1 MASSA
6 IRAPL
11 RFLILFFFVI
21 LDCRC
26 AALGQTEV
34 KAPTTQEAAQPV
46 PQLQTVDAATSRY
59 FNVTQG
65 ASSNDLVRRAL
76 SMNAELA
83 AARLGIERSRARLRQ
98 AGLRPNPT
106 FDFEQ
111 KTGALTGSNGERETT
126 VGFALPLEINGQ
138 RQRRMDVAMAE
149 LEIAE
154 AEIADRERRLAAEV
168 RGTYAEVLAALRELE
183 MTENLTSL
191 DAQTARI
198 VEARV
203 TEGESAP
210 LELSLL
216 RTEAERLR
224 ARRALIEGRL
234 QASLLRLK
242 AVAGIPASE
251 PLQVRE
257 DLTAMILQK
266 PPDSVEAALDIA
278 LRSRPDLQ
286 VARLNEKAAE
296 AGLRL
301 AQAQAKPDVTAF
313 TRYSSTRSVFDNTP
327 VGVLRDKDQTVSFGV
342 SISVPVF
349 NKNQGAKAEAAIAI
363 TQAQRRREFAEQ
375 QVRAEVAAAY
385 ARYEATQV
393 AAGIFE
399 QGVLARTA
407 ENVRAIRGAYQLGAF
422 RMTELLSEQRRLVDL
437 QREYTET
444 LAERYRALADLWSAV
459 GISMTASEKKD

>member
-11 RFLILFFFVI
+11 RFLILSFFII
-21 LDCRC
+21 LVCLSV
-26 AALGQTEV
+26 ALSQTEV
-34 KAPTTQEAAQPV
+34 KAPTTQEAVQPA
-46 PQLQTVDAATSRY
+46 PQLQTVDAATGRY
-59 FNVTQG
+59 FNLTQG

-76 SMNAELA
+76 SMNAELT
-83 AARLGIERSRARLRQ
+83 AARLGIARARARLRQ

-111 KTGALTGSNGERETT
+111 KTGALTGSNGERETM

-138 RQRRMDVAMAE
+138 RQRRMDVAKAE

-168 RGTYAEVLAALRELE
+168 RGAYTEVLAALRELE

-242 AVAGIPASE
+242 AVAGISVSE

-257 DLTAMILQK
+257 DLTTMILQK
-266 PPDSVEAALDIA
+266 PPDSVEAALEVA

-385 ARYEATQV
+385 ARYEATQA